1 MKRVLILTK
10 WNECSAMPREGGRG
24 HVRRTDRKDGSAGAG
39 LRHGGPEVPDLPESV
54 QRTGSPAHLNDGER
68 GQLMMWKRILWTVF
82 VLSILAGVSSAAQ
95 EAPPPVKL
103 GLDSLVRAEATG
115 NFSLGNFSFTPGND
129 EGRILF
135 RLRPSVT
142 MAPSENLTA
151 LVEGQWYAFYDDRDF
166 SLFSLYQGYVEGVVP
181 GVRGVSLKAGRQELV
196 YGSTFLLG
204 ADTFYDGLTFDAA
217 KLSWKPAEKFSID
230 LFGGQYV
237 NKWAGGIEGR
247 LYGIYAIYKPRG
259 TLSADLYGPPN

>member
-24 HVRRTDRKDGSAGAG
+24 HVRRTDRNDGSAGAV
-39 LRHGGPEVPDLPESV
+39 LRHGGREVRHLPESV
-54 QRTGSPAHLNDGER
+54 QRTGSPADLKDGER

-129 EGRILF
+129 EGRILW
-135 RLRPSVT
+135 RLRRISP
-142 MAPSENLTA
+142 P
-151 LVEGQWYAFYDDRDF
+151 
-166 SLFSLYQGYVEGVVP
+166 
-181 GVRGVSLKAGRQELV
+181 
-196 YGSTFLLG
+196 
-204 ADTFYDGLTFDAA
+204 
-217 KLSWKPAEKFSID
+217 SWKGSGTPFTMT
-230 LFGGQYV
+230 
-237 NKWAGGIEGR
+237 GIFR
-247 LYGIYAIYKPRG
+247 CSACTRG
-259 TLSADLYGPPN
+259 TWKASCPA